1 MLNDS
6 IELSKAIKI
15 RTAMEEY
22 QDTLYLSM
30 IRNINS
36 ECQDILSDDLGSE
49 FVKNCGRDLA
59 GEVVRNCFNTSEFNL
74 EPWHTGQVFSTI
86 KLSIQSLIHPDSV
99 SKYLLSKLVIIPS

>member
-36 ECQDILSDDLGSE
+36 ECQDIG
-49 FVKNCGRDLA
+49 
-59 GEVVRNCFNTSEFNL
+59 
-74 EPWHTGQVFSTI
+74 
-86 KLSIQSLIHPDSV
+86 
-99 SKYLLSKLVIIPS
+99 